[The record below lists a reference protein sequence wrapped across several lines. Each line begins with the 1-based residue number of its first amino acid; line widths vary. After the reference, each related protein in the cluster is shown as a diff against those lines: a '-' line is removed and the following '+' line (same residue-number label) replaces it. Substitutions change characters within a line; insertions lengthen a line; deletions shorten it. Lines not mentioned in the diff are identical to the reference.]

1 MQENLPLHLQ
11 YRRDEEVVRA
21 EQNLQ
26 NIVEATARY
35 LQTKNHIQPKPF
47 IEQNI
52 MPILGNIVNFF
63 SILNAD
69 MLKYFQS
76 ALVYQME
83 ESGEST
89 ETIVGIPSDE
99 AYSILDE
106 FDVID
111 KFLVKLDSLGG
122 NKKELVEEIKKEA
135 RDVRKSIADLAKVI
149 QEFSLEDIES
159 DEEEPEYIE
168 FGEDEEEPLI
178 APDVSV
184 SDEPLIADE
193 ESANV

>member
-35 LQTKNHIQPKPF
+35 LQVKNHIQPKSF

-69 MLKYFQS
+69 LLKYVQS
-76 ALVYQME
+76 VFIHQME
-83 ESGEST
+83 EGGEST
-89 ETIVGIPSDE
+89 DTLVGIPQEDVD
-99 AYSILDE
+99 SILDE
-106 FDVID
+106 LEAID
-111 KFLVKLDSLGG
+111 KFLVKIDSLGG
-122 NKKELVEEIKKEA
+122 NKKELVEEVKKDA
-135 RDVRKSIADLAKVI
+135 KTIRNSIADLSRVI
-149 QEFSLEDIES
+149 QEFSLEEVNEG
-159 DEEEPEYIE
+159 EEEFIE
-168 FGEDEEEPLI
+168 FDADDEEEPLI
-178 APDVSV
+178 ADEEEPKT
-184 SDEPLIADE
+184 DEPLIAAE
-193 ESANV
+193 